1 MITVNRIGLVHVK
14 ATQFLHPES
23 AAIDADGIRHDRAF
37 ALVEADGKFVPS
49 DQHGRFFPL
58 RFEYDPAADALCLHY
73 PDGRRLEATAEA
85 GGEIFRVD
93 HFGLREIE
101 VREVGGPWAAALSEH
116 AGRPMRLVRCL
127 SRGAAIDVFP
137 VTFVTTGS
145 LRRLA
150 REVGA
155 EVDPARFRAGFVLD
169 NDVEHEEDAWDG
181 RLLRV
186 GTAVLKVR
194 TPVPRCAITGMNPRR
209 GERDQDVMRSLIRY
223 RPKTGLPDGLMPGY
237 ATPGFATYA
246 EVVEPGIVRLGDA
259 VELLPA

>member
-1 MITVNRIGLVHVK
+1 MITVSRIGLVHVK

-23 AAIDADGIRHDRAF
+23 VAIDADGLRHDRAF
-37 ALVEADGKFVPS
+37 ALLEADGKFVPS
-49 DQHGRFFPL
+49 DQHGLFFPL
-58 RFEYDPAADALCLHY
+58 RFDYDAAADALTLHF
-73 PDGRRLEATAEA
+73 PDGRRLEAPAAA
-85 GGEIFRVD
+85 GGERLRVD

-101 VREVGGPWAAALSEH
+101 VVEVEGPWAAAISEH
-116 AGRPMRLVRCL
+116 AGRPVRLVRCL

-155 EVDPARFRAGFVLD
+155 EVDPARFRAGLVLD
-169 NDVEHEEDAWDG
+169 NAVEHEEDGWDG

-186 GTAVLKVR
+186 GSAVLKVR
-194 TPVPRCAITGMNPRR
+194 TPVPRCAIVGMNPQR

-223 RPKTGLPDGLMPGY
+223 RPKSGLPDGLMPGY

-246 EVVEPGIVRLGDA
+246 EVVEPGFVRRGDTA
-259 VELLPA
+259 ELLPA

>member
-1 MITVNRIGLVHVK
+1 MITVSRIGLVHVK
-14 ATQFLHPES
+14 ATQFLSP
-23 AAIDADGIRHDRAF
+23 ATVAIDADGLRHDRAF
-37 ALVEADGKFVPS
+37 ALLEADDKFVPS
-49 DQHGRFFPL
+49 DQHGLFFPL
-58 RFEYDPAADALCLHY
+58 RFDYDAAADVLTLYH
-73 PDGRRLEATAEA
+73 PDGRTLRASAA
-85 GGEIFRVD
+85 ADGAVVRVD

-101 VREVGGPWAAALSEH
+101 AREVGGPWAAALTEH
-116 AGRPMRLVRCL
+116 AGRPVRLVRCL

-155 EVDPARFRAGFVLD
+155 EVDPARFRAGLVLD
-169 NDVEHEEDAWDG
+169 NDVEHEEDGWDG

-186 GTAVLKVR
+186 GGAVLKAR
-194 TPVPRCAITGMNPRR
+194 TAVPRCAIVGMNPRR

-223 RPKTGLPDGLMPGY
+223 RPKTPLPDGLMPGY

-246 EVVEPGIVRLGDA
+246 EVVTPGLVRTGDT